1 MKFCS
6 AVTRIP
12 NIPEAVQDLAA
23 RLSLP
28 EGTDIAAVFFSSAF
42 TPNAE
47 ELAALLREKTGCK
60 TLIGCS
66 AEAVIGGGEEIEDE
80 PAISLVAASM
90 PEARLQ
96 PFHIGKD
103 EWQGLLSDDDAFA
116 SAIGASPDVKAR
128 ILVAEPFTTPIGEF
142 LGSLNRVAPGV
153 PVVGGVASG
162 GMQAGRNVLV
172 LNDSVVSDGV
182 AGISFSGDIRVD
194 TLVSQGCNP
203 VGETMLVTEAEAN
216 VIFKLGGRP
225 ALQVLEDM
233 VTKLTEDEKTQLQN
247 GIFLGVVIDEYKHEF
262 QPGDFL
268 VRNLVGVDAS
278 NGAVAVADFVRP
290 GQTVQ
295 MHIRSAK
302 AATADLAGL
311 LQSHAEFL
319 LPPAGGFLFSC
330 NGRGLRLFEE
340 PSHDIGLSERYFPDT
355 PVGGFFAGGE
365 FGPVGGQTFIHG
377 FTASFAFFRP
387 DSAQVP
393 NT

>member
-6 AVTRIP
+6 AVTR
-12 NIPEAVQDLAA
+12 NANVSEAVDELTAN
-23 RLSLP
+23 LHLP

-42 TPNAE
+42 NSNAE
-47 ELAALLREKTGCK
+47 LLAGLLLEKTGCK

-90 PEARLQ
+90 PEARLH
-96 PFHIGKD
+96 PFHIGQD
-103 EWQGLLSDDDAFA
+103 EWTSLLWDEDAFA
-116 SAIGASPDVKAR
+116 SVIGAGPDVKAR
-128 ILVAEPFTTPIGEF
+128 ILVAEPFSTPVTTF
-142 LGSLNRVAPGV
+142 LGSLNRVAPRV

-162 GMQAGRNVLV
+162 GMQAGRDVLV
-172 LNDSVVSDGV
+172 LNGSIVSDGV

-216 VIFKLGGRP
+216 IIFKLGGRP
-225 ALQVLEDM
+225 ALRVLEDM
-233 VTKLTEDEKTQLQN
+233 VAMLSEQEKADLQN
-247 GIFLGVVIDEYKHEF
+247 GIFLGVAIDEYKHHF
-262 QPGDFL
+262 QRGDFL

-278 NGAVAVADFVRP
+278 SGAVAVADFVRP

-295 MHIRSAK
+295 MHVRSAN
-302 AATADLAGL
+302 AATADLASL

-330 NGRGLRLFEE
+330 NGRGLRLFDE
-340 PSHDIGLSERYFPDT
+340 PSHDIGLFQRYFPDT

-365 FGPVGGQTFIHG
+365 FGPVGGQTFVHG